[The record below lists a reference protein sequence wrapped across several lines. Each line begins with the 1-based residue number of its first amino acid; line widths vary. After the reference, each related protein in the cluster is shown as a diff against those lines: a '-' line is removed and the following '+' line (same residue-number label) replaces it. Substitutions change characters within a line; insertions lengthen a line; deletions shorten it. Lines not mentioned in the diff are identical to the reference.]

1 MEPDPLGDEAF
12 SGRLPLFPLPNV
24 ILFPHGLLPLHV
36 FEPRYRALTEAA
48 LEGERLIGMAVL
60 RPGWEP
66 DYQGNPPVH
75 DVVGMGRIVKEE
87 RLADGRW
94 NLLLVGLARARV
106 IEEVQAAPFRVARV
120 DVLEDRPAE
129 GDAYERRRRVLHAFY
144 TQKLREAVPPGEP
157 APELPEDIPLGDL
170 CDLVTSGFVT
180 EHEERLIFLGERD
193 VAARCDRLMEFF
205 KNIPPSTRPRS
216 WPPGNSAN

>member
-1 MEPDPLGDEAF
+1 MNEELEGF

-24 ILFPHGLLPLHV
+24 TLFPHGLLPLHV

-48 LEGERLIGMAVL
+48 LQGERLIGMAVL
-60 RPGWEP
+60 RPGWEA

-75 DVVGMGRIVKEE
+75 EIVGLGRVVKDE
-87 RLADGRW
+87 RLADGRF

-106 IEEVQAAPFRVARV
+106 VEEIQSSPFRVARV
-120 DVLEDRPAE
+120 EPLEERPAAGE
-129 GDAYERRRRVLHAFY
+129 AYERRRRILHTFY
-144 TQKLREAVPPGEP
+144 AQKLREVTPAGEP

-170 CDLVTSGFVT
+170 CDLVASGFVSDPDD
-180 EHEERLIFLGERD
+180 RLFYLTQAD

-205 KNIPPSTRPRS
+205 KTLSPSSKPRA
-216 WPPGNSAN
+216 WPPEHSAN

>member
-1 MEPDPLGDEAF
+1 MSAELEGF

-24 ILFPHGLLPLHV
+24 TLFPHGLLPLHV
-36 FEPRYRALTEAA
+36 FEPRYRALTESA

-60 RPGWEP
+60 RPGWEA

-87 RLADGRW
+87 RLSDGRW

-120 DVLEDRPAE
+120 DVLEDRPPE
-129 GDAYERRRRVLHAFY
+129 GEAYERRRRLLHAFY
-144 TQKLREAVPPGEP
+144 TQKLREAVPAGE
-157 APELPEDIPLGDL
+157 AVPELPGDIPLGDL
-170 CDLVTSGFVT
+170 CDLITAGFVSD
-180 EHEERLIFLGERD
+180 HDERLAYLAEPD
-193 VAARCDRLMEFF
+193 VAVRCDRLMEFF
-205 KNIPPSTRPRS
+205 KNLFPAARPRS
-216 WPPGNSAN
+216 WPPGASAN